1 MSSEAAREPDAV
13 EAVCSRGELMKRR
26 GAQLRLCFG
35 GERVAC
41 GHGGGDGQ
49 ARNMGARGREV
60 GAAAGHSGVG
70 WQVFDQ
76 MAQRPIWV
84 KAARDDCLP
93 AFGNS
98 CGRAHTQ
105 LFLMAASAHQDC
117 SNSGSHDNT
126 SFDTNPVGTKLD
138 QGSVVLTELPR
149 L

>member
-93 AFGNS
+93 A
-98 CGRAHTQ
+98 CLWEQ
-105 LFLMAASAHQDC
+105 LWTGPYPAVSDGCIRL
-117 SNSGSHDNT
+117 
-126 SFDTNPVGTKLD
+126 
-138 QGSVVLTELPR
+138 LPIR
-149 L
+149 IYLILIGAPS